1 MAFFKNL
8 FGLNMRHLGHRNS
21 TAKGASKALVG
32 VALPTQAAERWI
44 EDGRNLKTHLGAG
57 GYEVDI
63 QYADDDVLKQISQ
76 IGSMIENGVV
86 ALVIASIN
94 GAALSSVLMSAASKG
109 IKILAYDRLLTSTD
123 CVDFYVSFDN
133 FQVGVLQARSLEE
146 ALDLSSGKGPFNI
159 ELFGGAA
166 DDNNAYLFY
175 AGAMSVLQ
183 PYLDQ
188 KQIVVPSNEF
198 GMGQVSTVRGY
209 STLAVSRM
217 ISLVTRHYQDRRLHA
232 VLSPL
237 DVISIGIL
245 ESLKAMGYGRT
256 GRPLPFVTG
265 QDADIPSVKSIVARE
280 QYSTIFKDTRALA
293 LLAANVVDELLAGR
307 VPAHDP
313 AQSYDN
319 KVKRVPSRLVHPV
332 LVNATNYQEVL
343 LDSGYFKTE
352 HLRT

>member
-1 MAFFKNL
+1 MTLLTKFV
-8 FGLNMRHLGHRNS
+8 GLTKRYLGQKKS
-21 TAKGASKALVG
+21 APTGTSKALVG
-32 VALPTQAAERWI
+32 VAMPTQATERWI
-44 EDGRNLKTHLGAG
+44 EDGKNLKAHLSAK
-57 GYEVDI
+57 GYEVDL
-63 QYADDDVLKQISQ
+63 QYAGDDVLKQTSQ
-76 IGSMIENGVV
+76 IGTMIANGAV
-86 ALVIASIN
+86 ALVITSVNA
-94 GAALSSVLMSAASKG
+94 AALSPVLQSAATKG
-109 IKILAYDRLLTSTD
+109 VKILAFDRLLTSTD

-146 ALDLSSGKGPFNI
+146 ALDLSSGNSSFNV
-159 ELFGGAA
+159 ELFGGAP

-175 AGAMSVLQ
+175 AGALSVLQ

-217 ISLVTRHYQDRRLHA
+217 ISLLTKHYQDRRLHA

-237 DVISIGIL
+237 DVMSIGIL
-245 ESLKAMGYGRT
+245 ESLKAMGYGRS

-265 QDADIPSVKSIVARE
+265 QDADIASVKSIVAKE

-319 KVKRVPSRLVHPV
+319 KVKRVPSRLLHPV
-332 LVNATNYQEVL
+332 LVNASNYQEVL
-343 LDSGYFKTE
+343 LDSGYFKSE
-352 HLRT
+352 QLGR